1 MSGRTPDGRFRRLAD
16 FWELL
21 RAGVRAS
28 LTSLPLGLLSFALA
42 LLIWVTVTNEENPSI
57 RRQLV
62 QEIPVEQV
70 NVPRGLL
77 PTNTVPAKVAVTI
90 TGPRN
95 AVNDVRPEDVS
106 VRVDLSR
113 LDEEIGRVPEATV
126 VRPVRAEVRR
136 RGVRAEVSPDV
147 VRVTLEREER
157 RDVPVCVEKVDVPP
171 PGFSVDEP
179 IVTEPATVTVTGPRR
194 IIDTVECAGAKVRL
208 TGLTVSLQ
216 SQVLLEPRDAAGRAV
231 GGVAVQPPTALLSAR
246 IRQDLFPRQVV
257 IDVRLTGRPAPGFT
271 VTSVRADPTLAT
283 VVGPLDVVQG
293 LSSVATEVIDIEG
306 ARSDIVRAVSLQIPP
321 GVSSG
326 ERRSVVT
333 ISLQAA
339 RAPGS
344 VGVPARIVNL
354 ASGLTATPAAPLVVV
369 LVSGPLPDVLALRPA
384 DLTVTLDAAGL
395 GPGSH
400 RLEPRVVAPPGISVD
415 GTTPEQID
423 VTIGRTP

>member
-113 LDEEIGRVPEATV
+113 LDEEIGRAPEATV

-333 ISLQAA
+333 ISLQVA

-384 DLTVTLDAAGL
+384 DLAVMLDAAGL
-395 GPGSH
+395 GPGIH